1 MNVEFP
7 DTALPARVRLDSPLS
22 DDDLFDFC
30 RQNEPLRVERDA
42 NGDLLL
48 MTPSGM
54 DGDASNTD
62 LTIELGNWAR
72 QDARGRSL
80 GNNAGFTLPDGSMR
94 SPDAAWTSWP
104 RWNAVPPKERKKF
117 GRLVPEFIVELRSE
131 SDRLKPLREKMQMWI
146 DNGVELAWLID
157 PQRRVVEIY
166 RAGEAPEVHENP
178 TSVQGT
184 GCISGFCLIMDRVWG
199 S

>member
-1 MNVEFP
+1 MNVAFP
-7 DTALPARVRLDSPLS
+7 ESALPARVRLDSPMS
-22 DDDLFDFC
+22 DDELFDFC
-30 RQNEPLRVERDA
+30 QQNELIRVERDA

-48 MTPSGM
+48 MSPSGM
-54 DGDASNTD
+54 DGDAANTD
-62 LTIELGNWAR
+62 LVVELANWAR
-72 QDARGRSL
+72 QDGRGRSS
-80 GNNAGFTLPDGSMR
+80 GDNAGFTLPDGSMR

-104 RWNAVPPKERKKF
+104 RWNAVPAKERKKF

-131 SDRLKPLREKMQMWI
+131 TDRLKPLRDKMRMWI

-166 RAGEAPEVHENP
+166 RAGEEPEIHENP

-184 GCISGFCLIMDRVWG
+184 GCISGFCLVMDRILG
-199 S
+199 F

>member
-1 MNVEFP
+1 MHLDFP
-7 DTALPARVRLDSPLS
+7 DTALPARVRLDSPMS

-30 RQNEPLRVERDA
+30 QQTELLRVERDA
-42 NGDLLL
+42 NGDLLIL
-48 MTPSGM
+48 SPSGL
-54 DGDASNTD
+54 DGEASNSD
-62 LTIELGNWAR
+62 LVIELGNWAR
-72 QDARGRSL
+72 VDGRGRSL

-104 RWNAVPPKERKKF
+104 RWNAVPAEERKKF
-117 GRLVPEFIVELRSE
+117 GRLVPEFIVELRSGT
-131 SDRLKPLREKMQMWI
+131 DRLQPLREKMKMWI

-166 RAGEAPEVHENP
+166 RAGEEPEVLENP
-178 TSVQGT
+178 ASVQGT
-184 GCISGFCLIMDRVWG
+184 GCLSGFCLVMERIWG

>member
-22 DDDLFDFC
+22 DDDLFEFC
-30 RQNEPLRVERDA
+30 QLNELMRVERDA

-48 MTPSGM
+48 MTPSGL
-54 DGDASNTD
+54 DGDASSVD
-62 LTIELGNWAR
+62 LATELTNWAR
-72 QDARGRSL
+72 QDGRGRSS
-80 GNNAGFTLPDGSMR
+80 GDNAGFTLPDGSMR
-94 SPDAAWTSWP
+94 SPDAAWTSWE
-104 RWNAVPPKERKKF
+104 RWNALPRAERKRF
-117 GRLVPEFIVELRSE
+117 GHLVPEFVVELRSE
-131 SDRLKPLREKMQMWI
+131 SDRLKPLREKMLMWI

-184 GCISGFCLIMDRVWG
+184 GCISGFCLVMDRVWG

>member
-1 MNVEFP
+1 MNVAFP
-7 DTALPARVRLDSPLS
+7 ETALPARVRLDRPMS
-22 DDDLFDFC
+22 DDELFDFC
-30 RQNEPLRVERDA
+30 QQNELIRVERDA

-48 MTPSGM
+48 MSPSGL
-54 DGDASNTD
+54 DGDASSFD
-62 LTIELGNWAR
+62 LAVELGNWAR
-72 QDARGRSL
+72 QDGRGRGS
-80 GNNAGFTLPDGSMR
+80 GDNAGFTLPDGSMR

-104 RWNAVPPKERKKF
+104 RWNAVPPAERKKF
-117 GRLVPEFIVELRSE
+117 GRLVPDFIVELRSE

-166 RAGEAPEVHENP
+166 RQGEEPEIHENP

-184 GCISGFCLIMDRVWG
+184 GCISGFCLVMDRIWG
-199 S
+199 A